1 MDSFI
6 HRTKKRLKRT
16 KIELDELY
24 PMDTFSGSFHA
35 RIPSENANQARN
47 PGFLRKT
54 CMDSFIHRTK
64 KRLKQTKIELDELYP
79 MDTFSGSFDART
91 PSKNANQA
99 WNPGFLRK
107 TCMDSFIH
115 RTKNRLKRTKIELD
129 ELYPMDTFSGSFD
142 ARIPSENANEA
153 RNPGFLRKTCM
164 DSFIHRTKTRKC
176 HRMIELDEVYR
187 MNAFPAQLDA
197 SMYPKSTN
205 QNAKTRFFV
214 VKPIAI
220 RPQHVSNKLIH
231 LCR

>member
-1 MDSFI
+1 
-6 HRTKKRLKRT
+6 
-16 KIELDELY
+16 
-24 PMDTFSGSFHA
+24 
-35 RIPSENANQARN
+35 
-47 PGFLRKT
+47 
-54 CMDSFIHRTK
+54 
-64 KRLKQTKIELDELYP
+64 
-79 MDTFSGSFDART
+79 
-91 PSKNANQA
+91 
-99 WNPGFLRK
+99 
-107 TCMDSFIH
+107 MDSFIH

-231 LCR
+231 LCRQISTRSIEYTPFHRNSMLGSPPKGQIQIFIQDSLQSLVFFYLVFVLGTKKRTLISFICIQEKVKGFLFYFRLFFSFF